1 MSFAFEVGGDS
12 SVSIRVVG
20 VGGGGGNAV
29 NRMITSGVRGVDFV
43 AINTDKQ
50 CLNYS
55 AATMKLQ
62 IGEKLTHGLGS
73 GSRPEIGCKA
83 AQESEDEIR
92 KMLEGANM
100 VFITA
105 GMGGGTG
112 TGAAPVVAEIA
123 KEMGILTVGVVTRP
137 FTFEGRRRIEQAN
150 AGIVE
155 LKERVDALVVIP
167 NERLKLVSEQKITFQ
182 NAFEVA
188 DNVLRQAVQSISD
201 LMTVPGLINLDFND
215 VATIMR
221 NAGFAHMGT
230 GRASGKE
237 KAAEAAQMAIESP
250 LLETSIA
257 GAHGVLLNI
266 TGSPD
271 MGLEEVEQAAAMVQ
285 ESAHPDAHI
294 IFGAAID
301 ENLDDEIRITVVATG
316 FDDQPSGIA
325 QPAFQQQKKEPETPA
340 TAEPAQAAQ
349 PAAQAAQPAA
359 QPAAEP
365 VKPREEAP
373 QPAPT
378 KPVES
383 GSDLDVPDFFN
394 NRKRSALERHAIA
407 EDARKGDTR
416 KGDTFDDILNM
427 FRKHD

>member
-1 MSFAFEVGGDS
+1 MGFAFEYGTDTTVA
-12 SVSIRVVG
+12 IRVVG

-29 NRMITSGVRGVDFV
+29 NRMITGGVRGIDFV

-62 IGEKLTHGLGS
+62 IGEKLTRGLGA
-73 GSRPEIGCKA
+73 GGKPEVGRSA

-112 TGAAPVVAEIA
+112 TGAAPIVAQIA
-123 KEMGILTVGVVTRP
+123 KDMGILTVGVVTRP
-137 FTFEGRRRIEQAN
+137 FNFEGRKRIEQAN
-150 AGIVE
+150 AGISE
-155 LKERVDALVVIP
+155 LKEKVDALVVIP
-167 NERLKLVSEQKITFQ
+167 NERLKLVSDQKITFQ

-188 DNVLRQAVQSISD
+188 DNVLRQSVQSISE

-221 NAGFAHMGT
+221 NAGFAHMGI
-230 GRASGKE
+230 GRASGKD
-237 KAAEAAQMAIESP
+237 KAAEAARMAIESP

-271 MGLEEVEQAAAMVQ
+271 MGLEEVEQAASMVQ
-285 ESAHPDAHI
+285 EAAHPDAHI

-301 ENLDDEIRITVVATG
+301 EGLDDEIRITIVATG
-316 FDDQPSGIA
+316 FESQPTGLAKPAAVAEDKPAAPVAPPAADPAPAADLEVPEFVQKMRGEPAPAQQPVRAAAEDVRPA
-325 QPAFQQQKKEPETPA
+325 QPAQSHKKDP
-340 TAEPAQAAQ
+340 
-349 PAAQAAQPAA
+349 
-359 QPAAEP
+359 
-365 VKPREEAP
+365 
-373 QPAPT
+373 
-378 KPVES
+378 
-383 GSDLDVPDFFN
+383 
-394 NRKRSALERHAIA
+394 
-407 EDARKGDTR
+407 
-416 KGDTFDDILNM
+416 FDDILKM
-427 FRKHD
+427 FRDKN

>member
-1 MSFAFEVGGDS
+1 MGFAFEYGSDTTVA
-12 SVSIRVVG
+12 IRVVG

-29 NRMITSGVRGVDFV
+29 NRMITGGVRGIDFV

-62 IGEKLTHGLGS
+62 IGDKLTRGLGA
-73 GSRPEIGCKA
+73 GGNPEMGRKA

-112 TGAAPVVAEIA
+112 TGGAPIVAEIA
-123 KEMGILTVGVVTRP
+123 KDMGILTVGVVTRP
-137 FTFEGRRRIEQAN
+137 FNFEGRRRIDQAN
-150 AGIVE
+150 AGISE
-155 LKERVDALVVIP
+155 LKEKVDALVVIP
-167 NERLKLVSEQKITFQ
+167 NERLKLVSDQKITFQ

-188 DNVLRQAVQSISD
+188 DNVLRQAVQSISE

-221 NAGFAHMGT
+221 NAGFAHMGV

-237 KAAEAAQMAIESP
+237 KAAEAAKMAIESP
-250 LLETSIA
+250 LLETSIS
-257 GAHGVLLNI
+257 GARGVLLNI

-285 ESAHPDAHI
+285 EAAHPEAHI
-294 IFGAAID
+294 IFGAATD
-301 ENLDDEIRITVVATG
+301 EGLDDEIRITVVATG
-316 FDDQPSGIA
+316 FDAQPTGLAKPAAVAVEDKPAEAPKAEAAAPAAPKADELEVPDFVQMMQSAPKQPVQEKPRAVAEDA
-325 QPAFQQQKKEPETPA
+325 QPAPSKKKDP
-340 TAEPAQAAQ
+340 
-349 PAAQAAQPAA
+349 
-359 QPAAEP
+359 
-365 VKPREEAP
+365 
-373 QPAPT
+373 
-378 KPVES
+378 
-383 GSDLDVPDFFN
+383 
-394 NRKRSALERHAIA
+394 
-407 EDARKGDTR
+407 
-416 KGDTFDDILNM
+416 FDDILSM
-427 FRKHD
+427 FRDRK

>member
-1 MSFAFEVGGDS
+1 MGFAFEYGSDTTVA
-12 SVSIRVVG
+12 IRVVG

-29 NRMITSGVRGVDFV
+29 NRMITGGVRGIDFV

-55 AATMKLQ
+55 AAIMKLQ
-62 IGEKLTHGLGS
+62 IGDKLTRGLGA
-73 GSRPEIGCKA
+73 GGNPEMGRKA

-112 TGAAPVVAEIA
+112 TGGAPIVAEIA
-123 KEMGILTVGVVTRP
+123 KDMGILTVGVVTRP
-137 FTFEGRRRIEQAN
+137 FNFEGRRRIDQAN
-150 AGIVE
+150 AGISE
-155 LKERVDALVVIP
+155 LKEKVDALVVIP
-167 NERLKLVSEQKITFQ
+167 NERLKLVSDQKITFQ

-188 DNVLRQAVQSISD
+188 DNVLRQAVQSISE

-221 NAGFAHMGT
+221 NAGFAHMGV

-237 KAAEAAQMAIESP
+237 KAAEAAKMAIESP
-250 LLETSIA
+250 LLETSIS
-257 GAHGVLLNI
+257 GARGVLLNI

-285 ESAHPDAHI
+285 EAAHPEAHI

-301 ENLDDEIRITVVATG
+301 EGLDDEIRITVVATG
-316 FDDQPSGIA
+316 FDAQPTGLAKPAAVAVEDKPAEAPKAEAAAPAAPKADELEVPDFVQMMQSAPKQPVQEKPRAVAEDA
-325 QPAFQQQKKEPETPA
+325 QPAPSKKKDP
-340 TAEPAQAAQ
+340 
-349 PAAQAAQPAA
+349 
-359 QPAAEP
+359 
-365 VKPREEAP
+365 
-373 QPAPT
+373 
-378 KPVES
+378 
-383 GSDLDVPDFFN
+383 
-394 NRKRSALERHAIA
+394 
-407 EDARKGDTR
+407 
-416 KGDTFDDILNM
+416 FDDILSM
-427 FRKHD
+427 FRDRK

>member
-1 MSFAFEVGGDS
+1 MGFAFEYGSDTTVA
-12 SVSIRVVG
+12 IRVVG

-29 NRMITSGVRGVDFV
+29 NRMITGGVRGIDFV

-62 IGEKLTHGLGS
+62 IGDKLTRGLGA
-73 GSRPEIGCKA
+73 GGNPEMGRKA

-112 TGAAPVVAEIA
+112 TGGAPIVAEIA
-123 KEMGILTVGVVTRP
+123 KDMGILTVGVVTRP
-137 FTFEGRRRIEQAN
+137 FNFEGRRRIDQAN
-150 AGIVE
+150 AGISE
-155 LKERVDALVVIP
+155 LKEKVDALVVIP
-167 NERLKLVSEQKITFQ
+167 NERLKLVSDQKITFQ

-188 DNVLRQAVQSISD
+188 DNVLRQAVQSISE

-221 NAGFAHMGT
+221 NAGVAHMGV

-237 KAAEAAQMAIESP
+237 KAAEAAKMAIESP
-250 LLETSIA
+250 LLETSIS
-257 GAHGVLLNI
+257 GARGVLLNI

-285 ESAHPDAHI
+285 EAAHPEAHI

-301 ENLDDEIRITVVATG
+301 EGLDDEIRITVVATG
-316 FDDQPSGIA
+316 FDAQPTGLAKPAAVAVEDKPAEAPKAEAAAPAAPKADELEVPDFVQMMQSAPKQPVQEKPRAVAEDA
-325 QPAFQQQKKEPETPA
+325 QPAPSKKKDP
-340 TAEPAQAAQ
+340 
-349 PAAQAAQPAA
+349 
-359 QPAAEP
+359 
-365 VKPREEAP
+365 
-373 QPAPT
+373 
-378 KPVES
+378 
-383 GSDLDVPDFFN
+383 
-394 NRKRSALERHAIA
+394 
-407 EDARKGDTR
+407 
-416 KGDTFDDILNM
+416 FDDILSM
-427 FRKHD
+427 FRDRK

>member
-1 MSFAFEVGGDS
+1 MGFAFEYGSDTTVA
-12 SVSIRVVG
+12 IRVVG

-29 NRMITSGVRGVDFV
+29 NRMITGGVRGIDFV

-62 IGEKLTHGLGS
+62 VGDKITRGLGA
-73 GSRPEIGCKA
+73 GGNPEMGRKA

-92 KMLEGANM
+92 KMLEGADM

-112 TGAAPVVAEIA
+112 TGGAPVVARIA
-123 KEMGILTVGVVTRP
+123 KDMGILTVGVVTRP
-137 FTFEGRRRIEQAN
+137 FNFEGRRRIDQAN
-150 AGIVE
+150 AGISD
-155 LKERVDALVVIP
+155 LKEQVDALVVIP
-167 NERLKLVSEQKITFQ
+167 NERLKLVSDQKITFQ

-188 DNVLRQAVQSISD
+188 DNVLRQAVQSISE

-221 NAGFAHMGT
+221 NAGFAHMGV

-237 KAAEAAQMAIESP
+237 KAAEAAKMAIESP
-250 LLETSIA
+250 LLETSIS
-257 GAHGVLLNI
+257 GARGVLLNI

-285 ESAHPDAHI
+285 EAAHPEAHI

-301 ENLDDEIRITVVATG
+301 EGLDDEIRITVVATG
-316 FDDQPSGIA
+316 FDSQPTGLAKPAAVAVEEKPAEAPKAAAAAPAAPKADELEVPDFVQMMQSAPKQPAQEKPRAVAEDA
-325 QPAFQQQKKEPETPA
+325 QPAPSKKKDP
-340 TAEPAQAAQ
+340 
-349 PAAQAAQPAA
+349 
-359 QPAAEP
+359 
-365 VKPREEAP
+365 
-373 QPAPT
+373 
-378 KPVES
+378 
-383 GSDLDVPDFFN
+383 
-394 NRKRSALERHAIA
+394 
-407 EDARKGDTR
+407 
-416 KGDTFDDILNM
+416 FDDILSM
-427 FRKHD
+427 FRDKR